1 MSDTSSAF
9 PPPPP
14 GNIPPP
20 AYHQAASTL
29 PNYQPPPI
37 SNPAFQPPPAVEATI
52 PYGALPPGSQP
63 WQQQLTPWQQAQMAA
78 QPGANPAWGIVG
90 ILGQF
95 EPPAMWSILVGLATV
110 IAPFFLGI
118 FFLWLPVVGAV
129 MGFRAI
135 KAGQLIGGLVGI
147 CLSGLGGML
156 TIGFFVARVSGG

>member
-20 AYHQAASTL
+20 AYQQVASPL

-37 SNPAFQPPPAVEATI
+37 SNPSYQPPAPVDATI

-63 WQQQLTPWQQAQMAA
+63 WQRQVRPWE
-78 QPGANPAWGIVG
+78 QPPAPAGAGWGVVG
-90 ILGQF
+90 VLAQF

-147 CLSGLGGML
+147 CLSGIGGLL
-156 TIGFFVARVSGG
+156 TIGFFVARVSGS